1 MPKNSRAEFIVDAS
15 NLNAALTANA
25 QELPGI
31 QMLHQELTTVVTEL
45 QDLGI
50 LQDAQTAAVQQ
61 TTQAIQER
69 MTRGKLLVTRLRNGV
84 KAHYGTRT
92 EKVIEFGIRP
102 YRKAIRAP
110 KFIVVKEAETTTKA
124 AAPEAAA
131 P

>member
-15 NLNAALTANA
+15 KLDAALTANA
-25 QELPGI
+25 QELPGLTT
-31 QMLHQELTTVVTEL
+31 LHQDLTTVVTEL

-50 LQDAQTAAVQQ
+50 LQEAQTAAVQQ
-61 TTQAIQER
+61 TTQAIKER
-69 MTRGKLLVTRLRNGV
+69 MTRGKLLVTRLRQGV

-102 YRKAIRAP
+102 FRKAVRAP
-110 KFIVVKEAETTTKA
+110 KIIVVKEAEPPTKA
-124 AAPEAAA
+124 PAPEL

>member
-25 QELPGI
+25 QELPNI
-31 QMLHQELTTVVTEL
+31 APLHQELITVVTEL

-61 TTQAIQER
+61 TSQAIKER
-69 MTRGKLLVTRLRNGV
+69 MTRGKILVTRLRQGV
-84 KAHYGTRT
+84 KSHYGTRT
-92 EKVIEFGIRP
+92 EKVIEFGVRP
-102 YRKAIRAP
+102 YRKAVRAP
-110 KFIVVKEAETTTKA
+110 KIIVVKETETTTKA